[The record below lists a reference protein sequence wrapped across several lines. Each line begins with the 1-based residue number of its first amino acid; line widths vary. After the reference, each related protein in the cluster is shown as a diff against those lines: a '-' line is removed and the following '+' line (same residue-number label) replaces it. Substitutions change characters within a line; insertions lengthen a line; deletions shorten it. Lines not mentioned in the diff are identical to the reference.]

1 MRDLRQRRLAR
12 VFARVLRR
20 LHIQQQGDETMTTT
34 SNRPVDRCRM
44 GAVTVAIW
52 QNEGAKGRPIYNASV
67 ERLYRDQETGDWK
80 TSTSFGRDDL
90 LNLAK
95 AADMAH
101 TRIHELQTLDRVTK
115 EKRDAESPST
125 GADDPANEDEQA
137 PENAASPSIS
147 NDQEVG
153 PTPTRSKAKAKARG
167 AEKSR

>member
-1 MRDLRQRRLAR
+1 
-12 VFARVLRR
+12 
-20 LHIQQQGDETMTTT
+20 MTTI

-52 QNEGAKGRPIYNASV
+52 QNEGPRGRPIYNASV
-67 ERLYRDQETGDWK
+67 ERLYRDAETGDWK

-115 EKRDAESPST
+115 EKRDAEHATP
-125 GADDPANEDEQA
+125 GDDELSDEDEQERAAQESRAAGDA
-137 PENAASPSIS
+137 PPQDDAL
-147 NDQEVG
+147 
-153 PTPTRSKAKAKARG
+153 TPAKAKAKARG
-167 AEKSR
+167 ERAR

>member
-1 MRDLRQRRLAR
+1 M
-12 VFARVLRR
+12 
-20 LHIQQQGDETMTTT
+20 TMT

-52 QNEGAKGRPIYNASV
+52 QNDGPKGRPIYNASV
-67 ERLYRDQETGDWK
+67 ERLYRDPETGDWK
-80 TSTSFGRDDL
+80 TSSSFGRDDL

-115 EKRDAESPST
+115 EKRDAESPLS
-125 GADDPANEDEQA
+125 GEDELADEDERARNNSAGQ
-137 PENAASPSIS
+137 PIS
-147 NDQEVG
+147 DNQEDG
-153 PTPTRSKAKAKARG
+153 QTPTRAKAKAKAR

>member
-1 MRDLRQRRLAR
+1 
-12 VFARVLRR
+12 
-20 LHIQQQGDETMTTT
+20 MTTI

-52 QNEGAKGRPIYNASV
+52 QNEGPRGRPIYNASV
-67 ERLYRDQETGDWK
+67 ERLYRDAETGDWK

-115 EKRDAESPST
+115 EKRDAEH
-125 GADDPANEDEQA
+125 AAPAPAPGQDELTDEEELEHDAQGRPA
-137 PENAASPSIS
+137 VDGASPE
-147 NDQEVG
+147 DAA
-153 PTPTRSKAKAKARG
+153 PTRARAKAKPRGERAR
-167 AEKSR
+167 